1 MSEQRD
7 LEKLLKVKYANMTG
21 LDKETQMLFKQLE
34 WGINLGSNTMY
45 LTYEIDTDQLYSV
58 MTRFDNFIQYNDGK
72 NDVNLVISSY
82 GGDVYAMLGTIDYF
96 NSLPVKVNTHCVGA
110 CMSAAAVILACGT
123 GKRTM
128 TENSTVMV
136 HEGSAFEVGKTSDVI
151 KGADHMKKLQTNI
164 NRILGNVTKKTQEFW
179 EDVSKQDTYLT
190 SEECLE
196 YGIVDKIT

>member
-1 MSEQRD
+1 
-7 LEKLLKVKYANMTG
+7 
-21 LDKETQMLFKQLE
+21 
-34 WGINLGSNTMY
+34 
-45 LTYEIDTDQLYSV
+45 
-58 MTRFDNFIQYNDGK
+58 MTRFDNFIQYSKGTK
-72 NDVNLVISSY
+72 DVNLIISSY

-96 NSLPVKVNTHCVGA
+96 KSLPVKVNTHCFGA

-123 GKRTM
+123 GVRTM
-128 TENSTVMV
+128 SENSTVMV

-164 NRILGNVTKKTQEFW
+164 NRILGDVTKKTQKFW

-196 YGIVDKIT
+196 YGIIDEIK

>member
-1 MSEQRD
+1 MLEREM
-7 LEKLLKVKYANMTG
+7 EKLLKVKYANMNG

-34 WGINLGSNTMY
+34 WGINLDSNTMY
-45 LTYEIDTDQLYSV
+45 LTYEIDQDQLYSV
-58 MTRFDNFIQYNDGK
+58 MTRFDTFIQYSGGK
-72 NDVNLVISSY
+72 KDVNLVISSY

-96 NSLPVKVNTHCVGA
+96 NSLPVKVNTHCIGA

-128 TENSTVMV
+128 SENSTVMV
-136 HEGSAFEVGKTSDVI
+136 HEGSAFEMGKTSDVL
-151 KGADHMKKLQTNI
+151 KGADHLKKLQTNI

-190 SEECLE
+190 AEECLE
-196 YGIVDKIT
+196 YGIVDEIT

>member
-1 MSEQRD
+1 MLEREV
-7 LEKLLKVKYANMTG
+7 EKLLKVHSADMQG
-21 LDKETQMLFKQLE
+21 LDKKTQMLFKQLE

-58 MTRFDNFIQYNDGK
+58 MSRFDNFVQHSKDRDI
-72 NDVNLVISSY
+72 NLVISSY

-96 NSLPVKVNTHCVGA
+96 NSLPVKVNTHCIGA

-128 TENSTVMV
+128 SRNSTVMV

-151 KGADHMKKLQTNI
+151 KGADHLKKLQKNI
-164 NRILGNVTKKTQEFW
+164 NRILGEVTNKDQDFW
-179 EDVSKQDTYLT
+179 EEISKQDTFLT
-190 SEECLE
+190 SDECLE
-196 YGIVDKIT
+196 YGIVDEIK

>member
-1 MSEQRD
+1 MGEQRD
-7 LEKLLKVKYANMTG
+7 LERLLKVHYADMPG

-34 WGINLGSNTMY
+34 WGINLGTHTMY

-58 MTRFDNFIQYNDGK
+58 MTRFDNFIQYTKGK
-72 NDVNLVISSY
+72 KDVNLVISSY

-96 NSLPVKVNTHCVGA
+96 NSLPVKVNTHCIGA

-128 TENSTVMV
+128 SENSTVMV

-164 NRILGNVTKKTQEFW
+164 NRILGDVTKKTQKFW
-179 EDVSKQDTYLT
+179 EEVSKQDTYLT
-190 SEECLE
+190 SEECLK
-196 YGIVDKIT
+196 YGIVDEIT

>member
-1 MSEQRD
+1 MGDQRD
-7 LEKLLKVKYANMTG
+7 LERLLKVKYANMNG
-21 LDKETQMLFKQLE
+21 LDKETQILFKQLE
-34 WGINLGSNTMY
+34 WGINLDTNTMY

-58 MTRFDNFIQYNDGK
+58 MTRFDNFIQYSDGK
-72 NDVNLVISSY
+72 KDVNLIISSY

-96 NSLPVKVNTHCVGA
+96 KSLPVKVNTHCIGA

-151 KGADHMKKLQTNI
+151 KGADHMKRLQINI
-164 NRILGNVTKKTQEFW
+164 NRILGDVTKKTQKFW
-179 EDVSKQDTYLT
+179 EDISHQDTYLT
-190 SEECLE
+190 SEECLD
-196 YGIVDKIT
+196 YGIIDEIT

>member
-1 MSEQRD
+1 MNEV
-7 LEKLLKVKYANMTG
+7 LKVNYGDMSG
-21 LDKETQMLFKQLE
+21 MDKKTQMLFKQLE

-45 LTYEIDTDQLYSV
+45 LTYEIDADQLYSV
-58 MTRFDNFIQYNDGK
+58 MTRFDNFIQYDDGK
-72 NDVNLVISSY
+72 KDVNLVISSY

-96 NSLPVKVNTHCVGA
+96 NSLPVKVNTHCIGA

-136 HEGSAFEVGKTSDVI
+136 HEGSAFEMGKTSDVL
-151 KGADHMKKLQTNI
+151 KGADHLKKLQTNI
-164 NRILGNVTKKTQEFW
+164 NRILGDVTNKSQEFW

-196 YGIVDKIT
+196 YGIVDEIT

>member
-7 LEKLLKVKYANMTG
+7 LERLLKVHYADMPG
-21 LDKETQMLFKQLE
+21 LDTETQILFKQLE
-34 WGINLGSNTMY
+34 WGINLGTNTMY

-58 MTRFDNFIQYNDGK
+58 MTRFDNFIQYTK
-72 NDVNLVISSY
+72 AKKDVTLVISSY

-96 NSLPVKVNTHCVGA
+96 NSLPVKVNTHCIGA

-128 TENSTVMV
+128 SENSTVMV

-151 KGADHMKKLQTNI
+151 KGADHI
-164 NRILGNVTKKTQEFW
+164 NRILGDVTKKTQEFW
-179 EDVSKQDTYLT
+179 EEVSKQDTYLT
-190 SEECLE
+190 SKECLE
-196 YGIVDKIT
+196 YGIVDEIK